1 MDCNCQKCGGKI
13 ENNDY
18 FLIGFYINKNYTQMR
33 MICKECAKKMKGRCK
48 VCGKANGCCEHT
60 SVLWNFME

>member
-1 MDCNCQKCGGKI
+1 MNYNCQKCGRKI
-13 ENNDY
+13 NNDY
-18 FLIGFYINKNYTQMR
+18 FLIDFHITKTYTQTR

-48 VCGKANGCCEHT
+48 VCGEANGCCKHT